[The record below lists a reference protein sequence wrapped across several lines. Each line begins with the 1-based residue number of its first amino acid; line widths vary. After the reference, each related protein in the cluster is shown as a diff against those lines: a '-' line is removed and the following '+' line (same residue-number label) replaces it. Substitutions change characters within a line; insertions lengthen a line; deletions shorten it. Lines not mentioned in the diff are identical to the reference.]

1 MFDIA
6 AFLSV
11 KPAGPGADIAPAA
24 GTPGGM
30 EAADIQAFGD
40 ILAGRIGGQAAGQTP
55 DAASPVPFAAPPA
68 IAGKL
73 PEGGKILPDGLPVAP
88 DMLPPVVATL
98 AIPVLAPAAAD
109 PLSLA
114 ALKPM
119 PEAEILPED
128 APTQPAPVAPEARRA
143 EVLAKLLAASQ
154 ALKAALPKITAER
167 PGEAKPDIADDADAE
182 AAPESAL
189 AATATATTALPA
201 LPIPVET
208 ALVPAPIALPV
219 PQYAQTPVTTADEP
233 AGETASAKPAPARPV
248 ATGIAA
254 LSAAAI
260 PTATPTIA
268 AQPATPAP
276 LPTIAAANPAET
288 TATTTPIAVLP
299 AQPAPVNESGR
310 FRVAQ
315 APAKAAKASTTEP
328 ASLEPTAPPPAAAK
342 PAAAVAAQSATQTA
356 EQPAEPARAAFV
368 RAAISGDERERRAAP
383 AFQPVSTLADLSQA
397 QAQPQGAAGVAPVQA
412 AATPTQ
418 PGHDFVKLVDRLIE
432 ARDSAAPQS
441 VVSAAIKHAEFGQVS
456 LHFQQDASGLTVSMA
471 SPDPDFQPAVQAAM
485 PADRGG
491 MASDQGQGQAGQNQQ
506 NQSGGSASFLP
517 QDQRGAG
524 TSGEQ
529 SRTAQERNPRA
540 AGNPSQA
547 ARDEG
552 EKPDRRSGIFA

>member
-24 GTPGGM
+24 GMPGGM

-40 ILAGRIGGQAAGQTP
+40 ILAGRIGGQTTGATP
-55 DAASPVPFAAPPA
+55 DASPTLAFADLPAAPPA

-88 DMLPPVVATL
+88 DMLPPGVATL

-119 PEAEILPED
+119 PEADILPED
-128 APTQPAPVAPEARRA
+128 APAQPAPVAPEARRA
-143 EVLAKLLAASQ
+143 EVLAKLLAAGQ

-167 PGEAKPDIADDADAE
+167 PGEANPDVADDTDVE
-182 AAPESAL
+182 AAPESAM
-189 AATATATTALPA
+189 AMTATTALPA
-201 LPIPVET
+201 LPIPAEAT
-208 ALVPAPIALPV
+208 LVAAPIALPV
-219 PQYAQTPVTTADEP
+219 PQYAQTPVATADEP
-233 AGETASAKPAPARPV
+233 APETAAAKPAPAQPV
-248 ATGIAA
+248 ATSVVA

-260 PTATPTIA
+260 PPTIA
-268 AQPATPAP
+268 AQPAAPAP
-276 LPTIAAANPAET
+276 LPTIAAANPTET
-288 TATTTPIAVLP
+288 AAAATPIAVLP
-299 AQPAPVNESGR
+299 AQPAPVSESTR

-315 APAKAAKASTTEP
+315 APAKAAKAAATEP
-328 ASLEPTAPPPAAAK
+328 ASLEPTASQPTGAK
-342 PAAAVAAQSATQTA
+342 PAAAVAAQPA

-412 AATPTQ
+412 ATPAQ
-418 PGHDFVKLVDRLIE
+418 PGHDFVKLVDRLID

-471 SPDPDFQPAVQAAM
+471 SADPDFQPAVQAAM

-491 MASDQGQGQAGQNQQ
+491 MASDQGQAGQNQQ

-529 SRTAQERNPRA
+529 SRAAQERNPRA